1 LLTGHRPYEGNS
13 HEIYVKLLTTSP
25 PAPSSIRLGLDTALD
40 WICQKAM
47 AREVEDRFASM
58 GEFDQALKGI
68 TSQETGKASRIR
80 SPQGVSPPPSRGS
93 RPVPLV
99 STRSSGGACAPRLE
113 QDQPR
118 GESLSP
124 WKRNVPVWVVAL
136 AGCLLI
142 MFLGLFQWFRSPEG
156 PRTAEDPPR
165 ELTSPSTGMVLVRNE
180 PGKFLMGSPD
190 SDKDAEDD
198 EKPRHRVRIT
208 RSFYLGKYE
217 VTQAEYEA
225 MMGDNPSRFKGKP
238 KNPVENVSWLDAVRF
253 CNQLS
258 EREGL
263 KPFYGISGETVQVPD
278 WNGTGYRLPTEAEW
292 EYACRAGTATRY
304 SFGDDEA
311 SLGEFCWFVGNS
323 GARTQEVGQKRAN
336 GIGLHDMHGNV
347 WEWCWDWY
355 SADYYKEPPVDDPRG
370 PSQASGRVVRGGSWN
385 GLPRNVRSAYRI
397 RDAPGVRNIVLG
409 FRVARVQSGGWASR

>member
-1 LLTGHRPYEGNS
+1 
-13 HEIYVKLLTTSP
+13 
-25 PAPSSIRLGLDTALD
+25 
-40 WICQKAM
+40 
-47 AREVEDRFASM
+47 
-58 GEFDQALKGI
+58 
-68 TSQETGKASRIR
+68 
-80 SPQGVSPPPSRGS
+80 
-93 RPVPLV
+93 
-99 STRSSGGACAPRLE
+99 
-113 QDQPR
+113 
-118 GESLSP
+118 
-124 WKRNVPVWVVAL
+124 
-136 AGCLLI
+136 
-142 MFLGLFQWFRSPEG
+142 
-156 PRTAEDPPR
+156 
-165 ELTSPSTGMVLVRNE
+165 MVLVRNE

-263 KPFYGISGETVQVPD
+263 KPFYGISGETVQVPA

-311 SLGEFCWFVGNS
+311 SLGEFSWFSGNS
-323 GARTQEVGQKRAN
+323 DDRTHEVGQKRAN
-336 GIGLHDMHGNV
+336 GFGLHDMHGNV

-370 PSQASGRVVRGGSWN
+370 PSQASGRVIRGGGWD
-385 GLPRNVRSAYRI
+385 GRPRCVRSAYRYG
-397 RDAPGVRNIVLG
+397 DAPVDRGYDLG
-409 FRVARVQSGGWASR
+409 FRVARVQSGR